1 MKKQDILR
9 PSRCRPLYAYC
20 LLLLT
25 ALTARAAEP
34 PPKELPAPPAT
45 PALKAIDMGVQ
56 IQLRGKHITT
66 GYGLV
71 PPDLPEGTGLEMVIP
86 RAGQASAQALLEGEK
101 LEGITARMTALAG
114 PQGAV
119 LPATEVS
126 VRYLTGPVFADQLV
140 SQPKETQRQ
149 PILVTVRVPAAAAPG
164 IYRGQLQ
171 VSCAGFSGQ
180 LPVQVE
186 VMEWVLP
193 PKEQWRTMAGLLH
206 SPDSVALQYDVEPWS
221 DRHLALMESSLRLL
235 AGLGGR
241 DAKIYLIAN
250 GIEKERY
257 SMVRYRDGK
266 PDFTCVDRYLDLWQ
280 KTCGT
285 PRTITLYLWDNTRRN
300 WGNDRLV
307 DSYTAEK
314 SVQVTGI
321 GADGKLTNFPAP
333 YYTTPEAGAFWKPV
347 FDGLKA
353 RVAQRGWKDTE
364 MLLGHPWD
372 SWPQEEAVEFLRQAA
387 GLRWR
392 VFSHAYNYP
401 KPDAQGRL
409 VMPCGADV
417 GWQETCF
424 PVGDHRSEGN
434 AFNALMKR
442 DYAITTAG
450 RNTTEMVNQLCY
462 WRAYPATAIRKGVQG
477 ISQVGIDFWDLPKH
491 GNLLRNPVS
500 GFEPRHDTA
509 KAITAPGPDGA
520 EPLVQYLMVQEG
532 LQVCEAWWRVRD
544 GGNDAVDKAFD
555 DFLAQRQQGKAE
567 WICSGGR
574 EPHPRCPLCGGK
586 GCKTNITDQGRW
598 HQAIRELYQ
607 AAAAAAKERTIK

>member
-1 MKKQDILR
+1 MGSKSANPNPDHKKQTMKKRDTLR
-9 PSRCRPLYAYC
+9 PLRRWPLYAYV
-20 LLLLT
+20 LLLL
-25 ALTARAAEP
+25 AAPAARAEEP
-34 PPKELPAPPAT
+34 PPKELPPPPAT
-45 PALKAIDMGVQ
+45 PALKTIDMGGQ
-56 IQLRGKHITT
+56 IQLRGRHLMT
-66 GYGLV
+66 GGGLV
-71 PPDLPEGTGLEMVIP
+71 PPDLPEGAGLEMVIP
-86 RAGQASAQALLEGEK
+86 RAGQASAQALLTGEK
-101 LEGITARMTALAG
+101 LEGITAGVTALTG

-126 VRYLTGPVFADQLV
+126 VRYLTGPVFADQLAP
-140 SQPKETQRQ
+140 QPVETQRQ
-149 PILVTVRVPAAAAPG
+149 PILVTVKVPAAAAPG

-171 VSCAGFSGQ
+171 VSCAGFTGQ

-186 VMEWVLP
+186 VMEWLLP

-206 SPDSVALQYDVEPWS
+206 SPDSVALQYNVEPWS

-235 AGLGGR
+235 ADLGGR

-250 GIEKERY
+250 GVEKERY

-285 PRTITLYLWDNTRRN
+285 PRTITLYLWDNTRRA
-300 WGNDRLV
+300 WDGKRWNDRLV
-307 DSYTAEK
+307 DSYTAAN

-347 FDGLKA
+347 CDGLKA
-353 RVAQRGWKDTE
+353 RVAKRGWKETE

-372 SWPQEEAVEFLRQAA
+372 SWPQEEAVEFLQQAA

-392 VFSHAYNYP
+392 VFSHAFNYP

-409 VMPCGADV
+409 FMPCGAEV
-417 GWQETCF
+417 GWQETCV
-424 PVGDHRSEGN
+424 PVGDHRDSQS
-434 AFNALMKR
+434 FNALMKR
-442 DYAITTAG
+442 VYAITTAG
-450 RNTTEMVNQLCY
+450 RNTTVMVNALCY
-462 WRAYPATAIRKGVQG
+462 WRDYPATAIRKGVQG
-477 ISQVGIDFWDLPKH
+477 ISQVGIDFWDLPKD

-509 KAITAPGPDGA
+509 KAITVPGPNGA
-520 EPLVQYLMVQEG
+520 EPLVQYLMLQEG

-544 GGNDAVDKAFD
+544 GGNVAVDKAFD
-555 DFLAQRQQGKAE
+555 DFLAQRQQCKNHHT
-567 WICSGGR
+567 
-574 EPHPRCPLCGGK
+574 P
-586 GCKTNITDQGRW
+586 KTNITDQGRW
-598 HQAIRELYQ
+598 HQAIRDLYR
-607 AAAAAAKERTIK
+607 AAAANSRNP